1 MMKGSGAFT
10 SILISNQI
18 TIKKPC
24 HLCQTSLHEVD
35 RVGGLVAWREELDK
49 ICKEGRQMSNIR
61 GPCKIGGLGNLCLI
75 VGSYNCELL
84 VFFQKRYDIVC
95 PSILLN

>member
-1 MMKGSGAFT
+1 
-10 SILISNQI
+10 
-18 TIKKPC
+18 
-24 HLCQTSLHEVD
+24 
-35 RVGGLVAWREELDK
+35 
-49 ICKEGRQMSNIR
+49 MSNIG